1 MEEWFQRLLELVP
14 QPQSVAF
21 ADSFVFRFV
30 EKTPQ
35 QAIIQKLARIVSG
48 LDAAHILLLNGFT
61 QELGVQSRI
70 FVDLDAEI
78 AFLSFGL
85 LREWTQAHGKF
96 IEYFYME
103 EFDNEYEPSK
113 SSQKRPMISG
123 DKIRA
128 YIAKHLGSD
137 PSSVA
142 SATRSL
148 NKTFSGFVHSAS
160 PQIMDMYGGNPPR
173 FHLRGML
180 GTPRATDHLYD
191 LWNYYY
197 RGVLSFSFAAHALGS
212 PNLGKEIAAYEPY
225 FQKTSA
231 RYS

>member
-1 MEEWFQRLLELVP
+1 MEEWFHRLLKLVP

-35 QAIIQKLARIVSG
+35 QAIVQKLARVVSG
-48 LDAAHILLLNGFT
+48 LDAAHTLLLNGFT

-70 FVDLDAEI
+70 LVDLDAEI
-78 AFLSFGL
+78 FFLSLGL
-85 LREWTQAHGKF
+85 LREWTQTHDKF
-96 IEYFYME
+96 VEYFYLE
-103 EFDNEYEPSK
+103 EFDNEHEPSK
-113 SSQKRPMISG
+113 SSQKRPMVPG

-128 YIAKHLGSD
+128 YNAKHLGTD
-137 PSSVA
+137 PSGAVGA
-142 SATRSL
+142 SRSI

-160 PQIMDMYGGNPPR
+160 PQTMDMYSGDPPR

-180 GTPRATDHLYD
+180 GTPRAIDHLYD

-197 RGVLSFSFAAHALGS
+197 RGVLSFSVAAHALDS
-212 PNLGKEIAAYEPY
+212 PKLGQEIAAYEPY
-225 FQKTSA
+225 FQKASG
-231 RYS
+231 RQS